1 MIMDRRRVLSLAAAS
16 AISPFVAVESR
27 ANAYPTRPVRLLVG
41 FAPGG
46 TTDIAAR
53 LIGQW
58 LQERLGQPFVIE
70 NRPGASTNLATEA
83 VVRSPAD
90 GYTLLV
96 TSTNNFINAG
106 LFPQLNYNFI
116 RDIAPIAGIMRTP
129 LVLEVHPSI
138 PVATVTE
145 FIAYAKANPGKIN
158 MGNFGTGTVSHLA
171 AELFKTTAGVDY
183 VHVPYRGSGPML
195 PDLLAGRLHAAFDNL
210 PASIEHIKA
219 GTLRPLAV
227 TTATRS
233 QSIPS
238 VPTVAESVQ
247 GFEVSAAFGVAAPRQ
262 TPAAVIELL
271 NKEINAGLANPQLKG
286 KLTDLGGLLL
296 PGSPAEFEQLALRE
310 TEKWT
315 KLIKASS
322 IKAE

>member
-1 MIMDRRRVLSLAAAS
+1 MLLDRRRTLSLAAAC
-16 AISPFVAVESR
+16 AVSSFIVR
-27 ANAYPTRPVRLLVG
+27 PSWADTYPSRPVRLMVG

-58 LQERLGQPFVIE
+58 LQDRLGQPFVIE

-171 AELFKTTAGVDY
+171 AELFKATVGVDY

-238 VPTVAESVQ
+238 VPTVAESVP